1 MIYFPNA
8 KINLGLN
15 ITSRRPDGYHNLM
28 TVMVP
33 VPWCDVLEAVPARG
47 EVTTLT
53 VTGHHVDCPMEK
65 NLVIKALRAVEAEV
79 GKLPPLDIFLHK
91 NVPDGAGL
99 GGGSAD
105 AAFMARMVNKIYET
119 GLSMADL
126 RRIIARVGADCP
138 FFIDN
143 RPAWCTG
150 TGTDVEPIEV
160 PALDGL
166 YIVIAKPRVAAV
178 STAEAYRGIV
188 PREPAHEPLEV
199 VTTRPVAEWRRLLV
213 NDFEQP
219 IMARLPRV
227 AEVKEVMYAAGALYA
242 SMSGSGAAV
251 YGLFATDKMAQQARS
266 RLADCDTMAALLGG
280 D

>member
-1 MIYFPNA
+1 MIKFPNV

-15 ITSRRPDGYHNLM
+15 ITSRRTDGYHNLM

-33 VPWCDVLEAVPARG
+33 VPWCDVLEAVPAAG
-47 EVTTLT
+47 HDTTLT

-79 GKLPPLDIFLHK
+79 GDLPPLDIFLHK

-105 AAFMARMVNKIYET
+105 AAFMARMVNEMFDA
-119 GLSMADL
+119 GLDDDRLCTIMS
-126 RRIIARVGADCP
+126 RIGADCP
-138 FFIDN
+138 FFVGN

-150 TGTDVEPIEV
+150 TGTVVEPIDV

-178 STAEAYRGIV
+178 STAEAYRCIV
-188 PREPAHEPLEV
+188 PREPECTPLEV
-199 VTTRPVAEWRRLLV
+199 VTSRPVGEWRGLLV

-219 IMARLPRV
+219 IMQRLPRV
-227 AEVKEVMYAAGALYA
+227 AEVKQAMYDAGALYA
-242 SMSGSGAAV
+242 AMSGSGAAV
-251 YGLFATDKMAQQARS
+251 FGLFDTDKLAQEARM
-266 RLADCDTMAALLGG
+266 LFVDCDTFLSRLGP